1 MRIIVSL
8 ELHVGD
14 DLPVVR
20 GQFIIGCLGI
30 RGICDV
36 IVKDREILHL
46 AKPFCVVGVEMPRHQ
61 DLVDRF
67 LDATKGRGE
76 NHIAQ
81 GFAHKEFLW
90 EMQAHAVD
98 LFLDYFVFG
107 VGVAVACMCRVVAA
121 HRCVILEGA
130 SPVMISELT
139 AFSLSLKSPSTRTG
153 LPASSSLRISERKTQ
168 ASAIRRRPARR
179 LPIARP
185 AGS

>member
-20 GQFIIGCLGI
+20 GQFIIGCLGM
-30 RGICDV
+30 RAICDV

-107 VGVAVACMCRVVAA
+107 VGVAVAFMRRVVAA
-121 HRCVILEGA
+121 HRCVILERCLA
-130 SPVMISELT
+130 SDDLGTDRIFAVVEIAQHQDGVACFE
-139 AFSLSLKSPSTRTG
+139 FFEDFRT
-153 LPASSSLRISERKTQ
+153 
-168 ASAIRRRPARR
+168 
-179 LPIARP
+179 
-185 AGS
+185 